1 MRGFDRERSVPY
13 IFNTNSHRVPMKN
26 APNKKR
32 WTKPSI
38 KTVPIFFE
46 CTCYA
51 AAV

>member
-1 MRGFDRERSVPY
+1 MWGFDRERSAPY
-13 IFNTNSHRVPMKN
+13 MFTTNPHRVPMKN
-26 APNKKR
+26 TAAKKS

>member
-1 MRGFDRERSVPY
+1 
-13 IFNTNSHRVPMKN
+13 MKN
-26 APNKKR
+26 TAKKR

>member
-1 MRGFDRERSVPY
+1 
-13 IFNTNSHRVPMKN
+13 MKN
-26 APNKKR
+26 TAKKT

-38 KTVPIFFE
+38 KDVPIFFE